1 MNFESWVY
9 VIAILLGLVGSVAI
23 VILTLKRGVPKNQK
37 GTSPGQGGS
46 LIVGGAGA
54 SSGEGG
60 GTTRAY
66 VITKDP
72 KEYATAFVPNSAKE
86 PKK

>member
-1 MNFESWVY
+1 MSFEIWVY
-9 VIAILLGLVGSVAI
+9 AIAILIGLFGSVVI
-23 VILTLKRGVPKNQK
+23 VVFTLKRGVPNNQK

-54 SSGEGG
+54 SDGNGG

-72 KEYATAFVPNSAKE
+72 NKYAKAFVPSSAKE
-86 PKK
+86 PRK